1 MYLRVRKLTLVTYPS
16 KSMALAMRLC
26 VCILALL
33 MLITCAIFCFNNSLC
48 RHDFHREKDLD
59 VQSHDVQ
66 SHDVLF
72 PKGLRRISQ
81 RLEVA
86 EISLNESDTKS
97 ELVYEQ

>member
-1 MYLRVRKLTLVTYPS
+1 
-16 KSMALAMRLC
+16 
-26 VCILALL
+26 
-33 MLITCAIFCFNNSLC
+33 MLITCAIFSLNNSQY

-66 SHDVLF
+66 SHDVQSHDVHSHDVLF

-81 RLEVA
+81 RLAVA
-86 EISLNESDTKS
+86 EINLNESETKT